1 MNLGRAIARG
11 IVGEIEKESRRRET
25 YTRLQSEAASRP
37 GSTHVQTPWGP
48 VWMSPIEHRLYE
60 AMRKDGLDPVP
71 QFRIEGYYA
80 DFAFPDVRLA
90 VEADGAAYHGEDRR
104 QRDRRRDWILRRA
117 GWTVQRFHGTTIHRK
132 AENCSYVVKREV
144 DGRRAMNARLAWEA
158 EVHRQ
163 ERREA
168 LLRPFRSL
176 LRFLRRR

>member
-104 QRDRRRDWILRRA
+104 QRDRRRDWILRQKGDRSSGPRLKGGCGA
-117 GWTVQRFHGTTIHRK
+117 P
-132 AENCSYVVKREV
+132 E
-144 DGRRAMNARLAWEA
+144 RLAPPVLA
-158 EVHRQ
+158 GSIGPGGI
-163 ERREA
+163 RRG
-168 LLRPFRSL
+168 PPPCT
-176 LRFLRRR
+176 